1 MPETFWNCLETLA
14 HLVAAAGLVLLGW
27 RLGRESAGR
36 PMFAFGGRG
45 AEPDDASEEVD
56 PWSAALIGSR
66 HASGGSGEVDIFETL
81 SDAPGFSVVQD
92 AGLFDKIK

>member
-14 HLVAAAGLVLLGW
+14 HLAAAAGLVLLGW

-36 PMFAFGGRG
+36 PMFAFGARG

-56 PWSAALIGSR
+56 PWSAALIGSK
-66 HASGGSGEVDIFETL
+66 HVSGGSDEVDIFETL
-81 SDAPGFSVVQD
+81 SDASGCDVAFGGSL
-92 AGLFDKIK
+92 ADKNK